1 MKGPRSL
8 SMAAERGYRD
18 IMEDKER
25 HPRES
30 IIIDEKKTNGTYTF
44 SESARSERERER
56 ERKANVRGY

>member
-8 SMAAERGYRD
+8 SMAAEKGYRD

-44 SESARSERERER
+44 SGSERTEIERK
-56 ERKANVRGY
+56 RKANVRGY